1 MREERQVS
9 VRKRRRVVQDEEEV
23 KDRCQFPE
31 LEAAII
37 EWLTSLRRDGMT
49 ANGDYIKT
57 QAKKLFHEVYPQEDP
72 DNFKASNG
80 WLQRFTV
87 RHKLTFRS
95 VNSLG
100 QKLPKNAKVLA
111 EQFLCFV
118 REKLQ
123 ENKITDMKNIANM
136 DESPLWFD
144 LPSTRTYDFRGVK
157 TVKSKTT
164 GHEKL
169 RYTVVL
175 SGLGDGTKLKPMIIF
190 QKLEECTKG
199 QLPERRQY
207 PSVKRWVNDKRYNEY
222 MEERCME
229 CITKRHLEASLFVS
243 I

>member
-1 MREERQVS
+1 VS
-9 VRKRRRVVQDEEEV
+9 LLK
-23 KDRCQFPE
+23 
-31 LEAAII
+31 
-37 EWLTSLRRDGMT
+37 
-49 ANGDYIKT
+49 
-57 QAKKLFHEVYPQEDP
+57 AKKISE
-72 DNFKASNG
+72 
-80 WLQRFTV
+80 
-87 RHKLTFRS
+87 
-95 VNSLG
+95 
-100 QKLPKNAKVLA
+100 NAKVLT